1 MTVSILETNK
11 TMLEGLIR
19 ILENQITIKEHIGI
33 IKSHDTWND
42 NEYYRDQLVLR
53 DMENLLADYRSA
65 ESED

>member
-1 MTVSILETNK
+1 MDSRV
-11 TMLEGLIR
+11 LEGLIR

-53 DMENLLADYRSA
+53 DMENLLAEHRAA

>member
-1 MTVSILETNK
+1 MSVSILETN
-11 TMLEGLIR
+11 TTVLEGLIR

-33 IKSHDTWND
+33 IKSHDSWND

-53 DMENLLADYRSA
+53 DMENLLAEHRAA